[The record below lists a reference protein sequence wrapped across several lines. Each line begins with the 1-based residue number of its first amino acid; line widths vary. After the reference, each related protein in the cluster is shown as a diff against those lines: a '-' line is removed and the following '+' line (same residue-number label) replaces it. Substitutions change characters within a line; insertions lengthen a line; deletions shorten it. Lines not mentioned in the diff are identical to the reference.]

1 MADSFEGTARARR
14 SPARGART
22 LAAAFAGVALASA
35 CSDDDGG
42 SHTSSSAGSGGG
54 TDGGPTRLT
63 GSIRVLSDDAER
75 LLGPT
80 TVAVRYRD
88 DLFESQDFW
97 VVNGQLSGLF
107 GGAPAKLPFSA
118 VSMSTNGGV
127 FRATEI
133 TLDGDFYPEG
143 IASSRD
149 GTLYIGSVALNT
161 VVRVPTN
168 STTPEPFVP
177 AGVAAAGVIGME
189 VDDDRGLLW
198 LCDSD
203 PRDMPRTGAVVG
215 VSLDDGSEVVRHV
228 LAAPDADSLFCN
240 DLVLDDYNGD
250 VWATESSAGII
261 YRIDAADVMTA
272 DSAEVWMRG
281 GLAAPPEGGFGPNGL
296 VLAGNTLIV
305 ANAGNGALFAV
316 DTTSGDPVADARAI
330 PLSEGDRTGVSLCG
344 PDGLLGVLGRT
355 DGTDLIVVENGDCAA
370 ATPRVV
376 QICLDWSALP

>member
-22 LAAAFAGVALASA
+22 LVAAFAGVALASA
-35 CSDDDGG
+35 CTDDDGG
-42 SHTSSSAGSGGG
+42 GSDTLSSAGSGGG
-54 TDGGPTRLT
+54 TGGGPTGPT

-80 TVAVRYRD
+80 TAAVRYRD
-88 DLFESQDFW
+88 EIFDSQDYW

-107 GGAPAKLPFSA
+107 GGAPAELPFSA
-118 VSMSTNGGV
+118 VSVSPGGGV
-127 FRATEI
+127 RATEI

-143 IASSRD
+143 IASARD

-161 VVRVPTN
+161 VVRVPEN
-168 STTPEPFVP
+168 STTPEPFLA
-177 AGVAAAGVIGME
+177 AGVALAGVIGMK

-240 DLVLDDYNGD
+240 DLAIDDYNGD
-250 VWATESSAGII
+250 VWATESIAGII
-261 YRIDAADVMTA
+261 YRIDAADVMIP
-272 DSAEVWMRG
+272 DSAEIWMRG
-281 GLAAPPEGGFGPNGL
+281 GLAAPPAGGFGPNGL
-296 VLAGNTLIV
+296 VLAGSTLFV
-305 ANAGNGALFAV
+305 ANVGNGALFAV
-316 DTTSGDPVADARAI
+316 DTTSADPVADARALT
-330 PLSEGDRTGVSLCG
+330 LSEGDRTGVSLCG
-344 PDGLLGVLGRT
+344 PDGMLGVLGPT
-355 DGTDLIVVENGDCAA
+355 DGTDLIVVENGSCTA

-376 QICLDWSALP
+376 RIWLD

>member
-35 CSDDDGG
+35 CSDEDGG
-42 SHTSSSAGSGGG
+42 GGIYTFGAAGSGGG
-54 TDGGPTRLT
+54 PDGGPTGPT

-80 TVAVRYRD
+80 TVAVRNRD
-88 DLFESQDFW
+88 ALFDSQDFW

-107 GGAPAKLPFSA
+107 GGAPAKLRFSA
-118 VSMSTNGGV
+118 VSMSPNGEV

-161 VVRVPTN
+161 VVRVPAN

-203 PRDMPRTGAVVG
+203 PRDMPRTAAVVG

-240 DLVLDDYNGD
+240 DLALDDYNGD
-250 VWATESSAGII
+250 VWVTESIAGII

-272 DSAEVWMRG
+272 DSAEIWMRG
-281 GLAAPPEGGFGPNGL
+281 GLAAPPAGGFGPNGL
-296 VLAGNTLIV
+296 VLAGSTLIV

-316 DTTSGDPVADARAI
+316 ETTSDDPVADARAI
-330 PLSEGDRTGVSLCG
+330 TLSEGDRTGVSLCG
-344 PDGLLGVLGRT
+344 PDGLLGVLGPT
-355 DGTDLIVVENGDCAA
+355 DGTDLIVVENGDCTA

-376 QICLDWSALP
+376 RIYLD